1 MDHAR
6 SGRGG
11 MRGKRERQDRRTQ
24 HSGTHDVSPWSKVSA
39 ATHDLLLVIAQAKSS
54 ADARGVQQR

>member
-1 MDHAR
+1 M
-6 SGRGG
+6 
-11 MRGKRERQDRRTQ
+11 MFP
-24 HSGTHDVSPWSKVSA
+24 PWSKVSA